1 MLFRKI
7 ESIIEEHLKSLSNKI
22 LLIDGA
28 QQIGL
33 ISRFQKCIYNNFYIN
48 IFYSQTKYE

>member
-7 ESIIEEHLKSLSNKI
+7 ESIIEEHLKTSSHKI

-28 QQIGL
+28 RQVGL
-33 ISRFQKCIYNNFYIN
+33 ISRFQKCIYNYFLYKYIL
-48 IFYSQTKYE
+48 